1 MRTRRPSAFL
11 SLIGVVLFWP
21 YVLTMSISPI
31 LQTTGSSSLTAGQEE
46 RSHVTKRSIISC
58 EREFDTYCLNNGTC
72 ILLEDMKE
80 HHCKCKK
87 GFYGP
92 RCATPELVGRP
103 MDEEQ
108 VVVILFCVTLLLIGL
123 GGALYFFYK
132 WCKRNKFPSQPKQ
145 QGYKGVQTVS
155 SFVQIYPHGN

>member
-1 MRTRRPSAFL
+1 VDKLQSSNYFL
-11 SLIGVVLFWP
+11 IMFGI
-21 YVLTMSISPI
+21 YSIFI
-31 LQTTGSSSLTAGQEE
+31 TTEGN
-46 RSHVTKRSIISC
+46 RKNTKYCPFNIRCLKS
-58 EREFDTYCLNNGTC
+58 FDTYCFNNGQC
-72 ILLEDMKE
+72 ILLEDIKE

-103 MDEEQ
+103 VDEEQ

-132 WCKRNKFPSQPKQ
+132 AQKQENLGKEVNVSDFQTSQA
-145 QGYKGVQTVS
+145 
-155 SFVQIYPHGN
+155 

>member
-11 SLIGVVLFWP
+11 SLIGVVLIWP
-21 YVLTMSISPI
+21 YVLSMSISPR
-31 LQTTGSSSLTAGQEE
+31 LLTTGSSSLTAGQEE
-46 RSHVTKRSIISC
+46 ERPHMTKRSTTSC
-58 EREFDTYCLNNGTC
+58 EKEFDTYCFNNGQC
-72 ILLEDMKE
+72 ILLEDIKE

-103 MDEEQ
+103 VDEEQ

-132 WCKRNKFPSQPKQ
+132 WYKRNKFPRQPKR
-145 QGYKGVQTVS
+145 QGYKGVQTV
-155 SFVQIYPHGN
+155 